1 VHEDRIVPAKADE
14 EAFMGL
20 MIGSPIV
27 EEWASAKGF
36 IGWKH

>member
-36 IGWKH
+36 IG